1 LEANNHLINPYR
13 TSSTPFLEIKK
24 PNSSILYIFVKDLF
38 IMLAIAIGIC
48 LFMFAIVASLIN
60 VPHDKNN
67 NTISKAIN

>member
-1 LEANNHLINPYR
+1 
-13 TSSTPFLEIKK
+13 
-24 PNSSILYIFVKDLF
+24 
-38 IMLAIAIGIC
+38 MLAIAIGIC